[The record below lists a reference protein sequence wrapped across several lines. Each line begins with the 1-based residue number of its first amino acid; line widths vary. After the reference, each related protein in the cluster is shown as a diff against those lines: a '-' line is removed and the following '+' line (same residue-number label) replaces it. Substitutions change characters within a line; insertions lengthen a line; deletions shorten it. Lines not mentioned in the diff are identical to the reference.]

1 MAIYLTQEPEQYGL
15 AFNDNTYVIKTT
27 NYTPTVRL
35 KIDIL
40 PEAYPTEPKIGTT
53 SGSAF
58 FYDPTNHKEYRLKI
72 TEEDKDC
79 TRSLPKRRHCF
90 H

>member
-27 NYTPTVRL
+27 NLTPTVRF

-40 PEAYPTEPKIGTT
+40 PETYPSEPKIGTVRVYPVPGETGYLLPPFAVSSFLHT
-53 SGSAF
+53 SRFLQS
-58 FYDPTNHKEYRLKI
+58 
-72 TEEDKDC
+72 
-79 TRSLPKRRHCF
+79 TRER
-90 H
+90 